1 MTVILHA
8 GEDLEKM
15 KKEKLYTAG
24 EMARLAGVSLRTIR
38 FYDRKGILK
47 PVACSEAGY
56 RYYDRDSVVRLQRI
70 LMLKYL
76 GFSLRQIAEMAEEG
90 AGVEVQLA
98 QQKALLKMHRQK
110 LEEMISAIEIME
122 KSGEEERWDYL
133 LRLLNLLTDD
143 EKIRRQYEKAD
154 NLERRIR
161 LHDYST
167 APQDWMDWVYERLN
181 LSPGGSILEIG
192 CGNGMLWQKNIQKLP
207 RDLHLVLTDASEGM
221 LEQARG
227 NLAPYES
234 LIKERQICVEYR
246 VVDAESLQL
255 SADSYDHIIANHMLY
270 CVENRDECL
279 REIAKALKPT
289 GTFACSTIGGRHMEE
304 LHEIVKAF
312 DERIEMPYMKLTGGF
327 RLENGR
333 QQLEKYF
340 SVVECERQENSLLVN
355 NADAIYAYVYSY
367 PGNAPCILEQRGEEF
382 RRMLEERLEREG
394 ALHIRKDQGMFLC
407 KGGAADKA
415 CRGIVGVKNSHET
428 DTPGKGFSAVV

>member
-207 RDLHLVLTDASEGM
+207 RDLHLVLTDA
-221 LEQARG
+221 
-227 NLAPYES
+227 
-234 LIKERQICVEYR
+234 
-246 VVDAESLQL
+246 
-255 SADSYDHIIANHMLY
+255 
-270 CVENRDECL
+270 
-279 REIAKALKPT
+279 
-289 GTFACSTIGGRHMEE
+289 
-304 LHEIVKAF
+304 
-312 DERIEMPYMKLTGGF
+312 
-327 RLENGR
+327 
-333 QQLEKYF
+333 
-340 SVVECERQENSLLVN
+340 
-355 NADAIYAYVYSY
+355 
-367 PGNAPCILEQRGEEF
+367 
-382 RRMLEERLEREG
+382 
-394 ALHIRKDQGMFLC
+394 
-407 KGGAADKA
+407 
-415 CRGIVGVKNSHET
+415 
-428 DTPGKGFSAVV
+428 